1 MSPPSATSRRR
12 TGAGTV
18 GVEGLPAPFAA
29 VHLRRDRPPIEP
41 DAVERAVENE
51 HDRRILAHVQA
62 DRASAGEI
70 IEATDIPKSTVY
82 RRLEQLEEDGLI
94 EVAGGAMHEGHKVDL
109 YAARLEMAALRV
121 EAGAVDAEWRLLE
134 TPDETLF
141 RLWDQLGGS

>member
-1 MSPPSATSRRR
+1 MSTSTARP
-12 TGAGTV
+12 GLGPGPGTV
-18 GVEGLPAPFAA
+18 GVQGLQAPFAG

-70 IEATDIPKSTVY
+70 IEATDIAKSTVY
-82 RRLEQLEEDGLI
+82 RRLEQLEEEGLI

-109 YAARLEMAALRV
+109 YAARVEMAALRV
-121 EAGAVDAEWRLLE
+121 EAGAVDAEWRLME
-134 TPDETLF
+134 TPDERLF